1 MNKINSNNDELVE
14 AVRDLTR
21 VLLALGGK
29 FENKSEMIRELNSLS
44 ISPSRIAL
52 LVGMP
57 LKDVTS
63 ILSRAK
69 KGSKKAK

>member
-1 MNKINSNNDELVE
+1 MNKTNSNNDELLE

-21 VLLALGGK
+21 VLLVLSGK
-29 FENKSEMIRELNSLS
+29 FANKSETIRELNSLS
-44 ISPSRIAL
+44 IPASRIAL
-52 LVGMP
+52 LLGMP

-69 KGSKKAK
+69 KSSRKAG